1 MIDNITYS
9 PGDHVH
15 SVVHGPGTV
24 IIDNGQTVIVQFE
37 SNIHGC
43 EKSSLLHRKTPIQTI
58 GQPEWHSPL
67 EVIARIQAETIQSIN
82 DTWGVFSRS
91 RISLLPHQLWVCRRA
106 LESWPTR
113 WLIADDV
120 GLGKTVEAG
129 LILWPLIARNRV
141 KRLLILCPSSLAEQ
155 WQIRLKSMFDIRVTR
170 YLSEADTKRTDY
182 WNSNNQVVASIETI
196 RKDHKGRYQRFI
208 ESDPWD
214 LIIVDEAHHLNAD
227 EKMGPTLAFQLLAD
241 VVTRKR
247 VSSMIF
253 LTGTP
258 HRGKNFGFI
267 SLLSLLR
274 PDLFDPQGRLAD
286 QLPHLSEV
294 MIRNNK
300 QNVTDL
306 NGKILFKKPIV
317 SSTTYEYSA
326 AEKYFYS
333 QMTEFITSGKAYAS
347 SLSSAQQSSVMLVLI
362 SMQKLA
368 SSSVAAIRRAI
379 EGRMSRLEISRTRLV
394 GMRQDHK
401 EIEKY
406 SDAENFCDQDRLNQL
421 EEDISELTVELR
433 LMEDEEPRLKE
444 LVDLANKVT
453 EETKITEIINILK
466 NQFSERSVLFFTEYK
481 ATQSLLMSAL
491 IKQFGSDCVTY
502 INGDNE
508 ARGVIDSS
516 GNILTLRE
524 NRESAVE
531 RFNAGEVRFLVS
543 TEAAG
548 EGIDLQVNC
557 NSLIH
562 VDLPWNPMRLHQR
575 VGRLN
580 RHGQKKRVEV
590 ITLRNPE
597 TVEAR
602 IWDKLNT
609 KIENILQSLQF
620 AMDDPDDLFQLVLG
634 MTRPSLFNETF
645 SEGSNIPKENFSD
658 WFNAKTAEFGG
669 EDVIKTV
676 KNIVGNSAK
685 FDFQSVSSQ
694 IPRVDL
700 EDLKPFILNMIF
712 LNGKRIN
719 KESID
724 DEELLTFKTPEVWRN
739 EPGVRKVYEQMCFN
753 RNYRGKDAT
762 QKILGVGH
770 MVVDKAI
777 SQAREYSSNL
787 MTIAGIEEPHFVFK
801 IIDSVTDTGGTVR
814 AGIAAVVV
822 PIDESANLTILK
834 DWNLLE
840 TLNCLGKQSGLKR
853 AQSSSKPKNVSHIEE
868 LSATASAFL
877 VENIKELNF
886 SFRDPKSELM
896 AIIWPE
902 VIYKGNTL

>member
-1 MIDNITYS
+1 MINNTTYS

-15 SVVHGPGTV
+15 SEIHGPGTV
-24 IIDNGQTVIVQFE
+24 IVDNGQTVIVQFE
-37 SNIHGC
+37 NNIHGC
-43 EKSSLLHRKTPIQTI
+43 EKSSLQHRKTPIQTI

-67 EVIARIQAETIQSIN
+67 KVITRIQAETIQSIN

-91 RISLLPHQLWVCRRA
+91 RISLLPHQLWVCRRV
-106 LESWPTR
+106 LESWPSR

-129 LILWPLIARNRV
+129 LILWPLIARSRV
-141 KRLLILCPSSLAEQ
+141 KRLLILCPASLAEQ
-155 WQIRLKSMFDIRVTR
+155 WQIRLKSMFDIRLTR
-170 YLSEADTKRTDY
+170 YFSEADNERSDY
-182 WNSNNQVVASIETI
+182 WNSNSQVVASIETI
-196 RKDHKGRYQRFI
+196 RKDHKGRHKRLI

-214 LIIVDEAHHLNAD
+214 LIIVDEAHHLNSD
-227 EKMGPTLAFQLLAD
+227 EKMGPTLAFQLLED
-241 VVTRKR
+241 IVKHKR

-274 PDLFDPQGRLAD
+274 QDLFNPQESLTG
-286 QLPHLSEV
+286 QLPHLSKV
-294 MIRNNK
+294 LIRNNK

-306 NGKILFKKPIV
+306 NGKLLFKKPIV

-326 AEKYFYS
+326 AEKYFYN

-368 SSSVAAIRRAI
+368 SSSVAAIKRAI
-379 EGRMSRLEISRTRLV
+379 EGRLNRLEGSRNRLAS
-394 GMRQDHK
+394 MKQDHK
-401 EIEKY
+401 QIAKY
-406 SDAENFCDQDRLNQL
+406 RDAEKFSDQDRLSQL
-421 EEDISELTVELR
+421 EEEISELTVELR

-444 LVDLANKVT
+444 LIGFANKVT
-453 EETKITEIINILK
+453 KETKISEIINILE
-466 NQFSERSVLFFTEYK
+466 NQFLNRSVLFFTEYK

-491 IKQFGSDCVTY
+491 IRRFGDDSVTY

-508 ARGVIDSS
+508 ARGIIDSS
-516 GNILTLRE
+516 GDIVTMRE
-524 NRESAVE
+524 NRVSAVE
-531 RFNAGEVRFLVS
+531 RFNAGKVRFLVS

-548 EGIDLQVNC
+548 EGIDLQEKC
-557 NSLIH
+557 YSLMH

-645 SEGSNIPKENFSD
+645 SEGSSIPKENFSD

-676 KNIVGNSAK
+676 KDIVGNSAK

-700 EDLKPFILNMIF
+700 EDLKPFILNTLS

-719 KESID
+719 KEPID
-724 DEELLTFKTPEVWRN
+724 GEELLTFKTPEVWRN
-739 EPGVRKVYEQMCFN
+739 EPGVRRAYERMCFN
-753 RNYRGKDAT
+753 RNYRGRDAT

-770 MVVDKAI
+770 IVVDKAI

-787 MTIAGIEEPHFVFK
+787 MSITGIEAPCFVFK

-822 PIDESANLTILK
+822 PLDEHSNSNLVK

-840 TLNCLGKQSGLKR
+840 ILNNLSIQGGLKR
-853 AQSSSKPKNVSHIEE
+853 AQASSPAEDLTKVKE
-868 LSATASAFL
+868 LSATASKFV
-877 VENIKELNF
+877 VENIKELNL
-886 SFRDPKSELM
+886 SFRDPKPELI

-902 VIYKGNTL
+902 AG